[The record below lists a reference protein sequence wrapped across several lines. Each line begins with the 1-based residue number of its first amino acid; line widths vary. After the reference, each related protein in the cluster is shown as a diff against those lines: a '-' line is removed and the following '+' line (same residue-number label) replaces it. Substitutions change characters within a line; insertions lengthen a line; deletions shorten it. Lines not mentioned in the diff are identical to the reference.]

1 MTPQKPEP
9 AKLALLRGTLD
20 IFVLRAVSGRALHGF
35 EISLWFDQNTKG
47 TLDVDDSA
55 LYQAL
60 HRLDARGYIEG
71 EWGVSEKNRRARYY
85 SITRT
90 GRQHLARETD
100 KLMSYADTITTLL
113 ASAKVAR

>member
-1 MTPQKPEP
+1 MTPQKPALP
-9 AKLALLRGTLD
+9 KLAVLRGTLD

-35 EISLWFDQNTKG
+35 EISLWIDENTKG
-47 TLDVDDSA
+47 TLDLDDSA

-60 HRLDARGYIEG
+60 HRLEARGYVDG

-85 SITRT
+85 AITRT
-90 GRQHLARETD
+90 GRQHLARETE

-113 ASAKVAR
+113 ADAKVTR